1 MYRTLVAFVNIII
14 LLQNFS
20 LHNAI
25 RGISYLLELKINYH
39 KSSLIGLHIHTR
51 VPKRFLGSGIRD
63 MKQKEYEIGI
73 ESVREMRD
81 YRIERK
87 FVSGLGDEEFMLQF
101 LFFVSPLV
109 FLCSLSPCL

>member
-1 MYRTLVAFVNIII
+1 
-14 LLQNFS
+14 
-20 LHNAI
+20 
-25 RGISYLLELKINYH
+25 
-39 KSSLIGLHIHTR
+39 
-51 VPKRFLGSGIRD
+51 

-87 FVSGLGDEEFMLQF
+87 FVSGWGDEEFMLQF

-109 FLCSLSPCL
+109 FLCSLSPCLTPRAEELTRKASKWLQKQFKQ

>member
-1 MYRTLVAFVNIII
+1 M
-14 LLQNFS
+14 
-20 LHNAI
+20 
-25 RGISYLLELKINYH
+25 
-39 KSSLIGLHIHTR
+39 

-87 FVSGLGDEEFMLQF
+87 FVSGWGDEEFMLHY
-101 LFFVSPLV
+101 LFVVFPLV
-109 FLCSLSPCL
+109 VLCSLCPCL

>member
-1 MYRTLVAFVNIII
+1 
-14 LLQNFS
+14 
-20 LHNAI
+20 
-25 RGISYLLELKINYH
+25 
-39 KSSLIGLHIHTR
+39 
-51 VPKRFLGSGIRD
+51 

-87 FVSGLGDEEFMLQF
+87 FVSGWGDEEFMLQF
-101 LFFVSPLV
+101 LFFVSRLV